1 MKRKFCLSLVAAS
14 VSMGLG
20 FAIQPAT
27 ATEAGYPSRPITMI
41 VGYPPGGVAD
51 TLARVLSSEL
61 EGKLG
66 QPVVIDNRAG
76 ASGTI
81 AAAAITRARND
92 GYTYFLAS
100 AGDTTIA
107 PVSKKGQLSYDPL
120 RDFELV
126 HMLTEVPTILI
137 VNKDLGIKT
146 VPEFIDLAKSQPG
159 KLNYASY
166 GLGTSSNLNA
176 ELFKI
181 ETGTAIEHIAYK
193 GSAPAITALRAGDV
207 QMMFDTISSA
217 YPHIQSG
224 AVTLLA
230 SSSEQRL
237 SRIADTPTLAE
248 TGLSGN
254 RISGWMGVVAPKG
267 TDPAAVRKV
276 SVALDEVLSTPA
288 MQKRI
293 EDMGLLTV
301 NKGADDFRTFIASE
315 IGRVQS
321 VVYGAGIVFN

>member
-1 MKRKFCLSLVAAS
+1 MKKILNVALLSFAS
-14 VSMGLG
+14 MTLLG
-20 FAIQPAT
+20 IPAES
-27 ATEAGYPSRPITMI
+27 ANASNEVYPARPVTLI

-51 TLARVLSSEL
+51 TLARMLGAKL
-61 EGKLG
+61 ETKLG
-66 QPVVIDNRAG
+66 QPIVIDNRPG

-81 AAAAITRARND
+81 AASAITRAKND

-137 VNKDLGIKT
+137 ANKDLG
-146 VPEFIDLAKSQPG
+146 VSNVQELVALAKSKPG

-207 QMMFDTISSA
+207 HLMYDTLSSA
-217 YPHIQSG
+217 YPHIEAG
-224 AVTLLA
+224 AVKLLA
-230 SSSEQRL
+230 SSSEKRL
-237 SRIADTPTLAE
+237 TRIPETPTLAE
-248 TGLSGN
+248 TGLSGK
-254 RISGWMGVVAPKG
+254 RISGWMGIVAPKG
-267 TDPAAVRKV
+267 TDSAIVAKTSAAI
-276 SVALDEVLSTPA
+276 DEILAQPE
-288 MQKRI
+288 MQKAI
-293 EDMGLLTV
+293 DDMGLLTV
-301 NKGADDFRTFIASE
+301 NKGKDEFREFIAGE
-315 IGRVQS
+315 IDRVQA
-321 VVYGAGIVFN
+321 VVDGAGIVFN